1 MFPQPSKTGSSWG
14 ASAFTQST
22 QGQQSGASP
31 FAGFGQPPKPQTSS
45 PFAGFGLSQQPQQQ
59 QQQPPTQGGS
69 RFVGFVPTAQLTQ
82 PQPLSTQ
89 AQQPGLFGAQQQPQ
103 QSQQQPQQSQQQSSS
118 QPAFFDSLLER
129 SRQRNKDINGS
140 STLEELPSL
149 QLGLGDIARRVRQLG
164 GPTASQQ
171 GRGVDSK
178 AHYILAASGIS
189 PGTALKDL
197 DELNAHAATAA
208 PPAPSKSTIDTDI
221 DSYLSKLQSQSTLA
235 LIANG
240 LSRSAQDFD
249 AFLEKNVTMEWDA
262 QRRRIYEHFGLV
274 PRNAEGRDTDDINA
288 SGGSSARGG
297 FGRSTRRGRTQ
308 DRGGMGRSTTPTG
321 GSVFGAPSLSKSVI
335 GAPTTAGIGHV
346 PLFTDVAEKAAG
358 AGLSGGLGGPDDRF
372 LREKQTRFA
381 ETVGR
386 LNEARLEGRAS
397 PILREFAS
405 VESQSSADQTTSQL
419 VDAYKALS
427 EIVKENPNA
436 VNATDPDNIRERQFA
451 ADYLEESPNSARSV
465 AIKKR
470 IIDGSRSF
478 LEKRRVTRFYRQIE
492 ALIAKNPREARVG
505 GVPSNINKIR
515 AYINL
520 RNSQRD
526 LIPENGTLQMLGSDY
541 VWVLIFYLL
550 RTGHLKEA
558 AEYVTGNHSSFR
570 NIDRNFV
577 TYITSYAN
585 DGNRR
590 LTRDLQDR
598 INAEYTQ
605 RQRIAPEDSID
616 PYRMACYKVIGRCD
630 LSKRSLEGVSQGVED
645 WIWLQ
650 FSLAREVNR
659 VDEVAG
665 EVFGLDEV
673 REVIKEIGQ
682 RHFVKG
688 QEAASGGYGT
698 YFFLQILAGMFEQA
712 VAYLYPYQYIDAV
725 HFGIA
730 LDFYGLLR
738 VSDSHASDSELLSF
752 TTSDLPR
759 INFGRMLGYY
769 TRDFRAGNVE
779 AAVDYITLICLN
791 ADLPGQSGKSQAS
804 LCHSALRELVL
815 ETREFAKLLGDIRAD
830 GIRIGGAIERRLKLI
845 KLTDQEEFL
854 HTVTTQAAKV
864 ADDNG
869 RTTDAVLL
877 YHLAEEYDN
886 VIAIINKTLSEAI
899 AIDIGQEQLKLQP
912 LKPRAGPDQQ
922 QRENSQPGSS
932 LSLTSVDDPAV
943 LARNMIG
950 LYNGNAMYFRKIRQ
964 ANRDAC
970 GILLRMSEAKALVEV
985 GQWTPALDI
994 ISSLNILPLSANSDV
1009 YQIRSSAHA
1018 FSGLH
1023 PSVARN
1029 VGNLLMWTITCCGRQ
1044 RDLLRASQFD
1054 VGTRKVMADE
1064 LLGKAKDL
1072 MVYAGM
1078 IKYKL
1083 PPNVYEALASAGQEV
1098 GAY

>member
-1 MFPQPSKTGSSWG
+1 MFNPSSNTQPQQSNFFG
-14 ASAFTQST
+14 ASTAT
-22 QGQQSGASP
+22 
-31 FAGFGQPPKPQTSS
+31 TS
-45 PFAGFGLSQQPQQQ
+45 QPQQQ
-59 QQQPPTQGGS
+59 QQQ
-69 RFVGFVPTAQLTQ
+69 
-82 PQPLSTQ
+82 
-89 AQQPGLFGAQQQPQ
+89 QQQGQ
-103 QSQQQPQQSQQQSSS
+103 GQQQSPS

-129 SRQRNKDINGS
+129 SRQRNKDVNGS
-140 STLEELPSL
+140 STLGELPNL

-164 GPTASQQ
+164 GPAAAQQ
-171 GRGVDSK
+171 GRGADSK
-178 AHYILAASGIS
+178 AHYILAASGVS

-197 DELNAHAATAA
+197 NELDTQAAAA
-208 PPAPSKSTIDTDI
+208 PPVPSTSTIDTDI

-235 LIANG
+235 LIADG
-240 LSRSAQDFD
+240 LDRSAKDFD

-262 QRRRIYEHFGLV
+262 QRRRIYEHFGLI
-274 PRNAEGRDTDDINA
+274 PRNAGGKDADDIY
-288 SGGSSARGG
+288 SPGGGSTRGG

-308 DRGGMGRSTTPTG
+308 DRGNTNRSATPAG
-321 GSVFGAPSLSKSVI
+321 GSVFGASSLSKSVI
-335 GAPTTAGIGHV
+335 GAPTTAGTGRA
-346 PLFTDVAEKAAG
+346 PLFADVAEKTAG
-358 AGLSGGLGGPDDRF
+358 VGLGGSLGGPDDRF
-372 LREKQTRFA
+372 LREKQSRFA
-381 ETVGR
+381 ETVGK
-386 LNEARLEGRAS
+386 LNEARLEGKVF
-397 PILREFAS
+397 PVLGEFAS

-419 VDAYKALS
+419 IDAYKALV
-427 EIVKENPNA
+427 EIVKENPKAIN
-436 VNATDPDNIRERQFA
+436 VTDPDAIRERQFA
-451 ADYLEESPNSARSV
+451 ADYLDETPNSTRSV
-465 AIKKR
+465 TIKKR
-470 IIDGSRSF
+470 IIDGSRNF
-478 LEKRRVTRFYRQIE
+478 LEKSFYQQIE

-505 GVPSNINKIR
+505 GVPTTINKIR

-520 RNSQRD
+520 RNSQKD
-526 LIPENGTLQMLGSDY
+526 LIPENGTLQMLGNDY

-550 RTGHLKEA
+550 RTGHIKEV
-558 AEYVTGNHSSFR
+558 AEYVTSNVSSFR

-577 TYITSYAN
+577 TYIASYVSSS
-585 DGNRR
+585 NRR
-590 LTRDLQDR
+590 LKRDLQDR

-630 LSKRSLEGVSQGVED
+630 LNKRSLEGVSQGVED

-673 REVIKEIGQ
+673 RGVVKEIGQ
-682 RHFVKG
+682 RHFAKG

-712 VAYLYPYQYIDAV
+712 LAYLYPYQYIDAV

-738 VSDSHASDSELLSF
+738 VSDFHVSDSELLTFS
-752 TTSDLPR
+752 TRELPQVS
-759 INFGRMLGYY
+759 FGRMLGYY
-769 TRDFRAGNVE
+769 TRDFRAENTE
-779 AAVDYITLICLN
+779 AAVDYINLICLN
-791 ADLPGQSGKSQAS
+791 ADLPGQAGKSQAS

-830 GIRIGGAIERRLKLI
+830 GIRISGVIERQMKLI
-845 KLTDQEEFL
+845 NLADQEEFL
-854 HTVTTQAAKV
+854 RTVTIQAAKI

-886 VIAIINKTLSEAI
+886 VITIINKALSEAI
-899 AIDIGQEQLKLQP
+899 AVELGQEQIKLQP
-912 LKPRAGPDQQ
+912 LKPRAGPGQQ
-922 QRENSQPGSS
+922 QRGDTQPGSS
-932 LSLTSVDDPAV
+932 LSLTSVDDPAD
-943 LARNMIG
+943 LARNMVG
-950 LYNGNAMYFRKIRQ
+950 LYNQNAMYFRKIRQ
-964 ANRDAC
+964 TNRDAC
-970 GILLRMSEAKALVEV
+970 GVLLRMSEAKALVEA
-985 GQWTPALDI
+985 GQWAPALDI
-994 ISSLNILPLSANSDV
+994 ITSLSILPLSASNDV

-1018 FSGLH
+1018 FPTLH
-1023 PSVARN
+1023 PAVARN

-1044 RDLLRASQFD
+1044 RESLRRSPFD
-1054 VGTRKVMADE
+1054 DATKRAMADE